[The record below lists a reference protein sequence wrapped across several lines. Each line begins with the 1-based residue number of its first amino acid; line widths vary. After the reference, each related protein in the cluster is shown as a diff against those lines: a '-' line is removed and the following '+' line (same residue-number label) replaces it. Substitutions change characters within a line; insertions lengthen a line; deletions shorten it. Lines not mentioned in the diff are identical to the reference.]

1 MYRFFESAK
10 QPTTME
16 RDGVKKVKEET
27 IDKAIWAH
35 SRWKLHLQNAIN
47 NGKSEF
53 SVAETRNPMLCK
65 FGEWLY
71 SVEGKT
77 LPNFA
82 EIVELHQQFHQE
94 AGKILALVLSGQI
107 EDAKAKMESGSD
119 FNQLTAKLVKM
130 LSELKKKL

>member
-1 MYRFFESAK
+1 M
-10 QPTTME
+10 
-16 RDGVKKVKEET
+16 KKVKEET

-47 NGKSEF
+47 NRKSEF
-53 SVAETRNPMLCK
+53 SVTETGNPMFCK

-71 SVEGKT
+71 SAEGKT

-94 AGKILALVLSGQI
+94 AAKILALALNGQVA
-107 EDAKAKMESGSD
+107 DAKAKMESGSD

-130 LSELKKKL
+130 LAEVKKKL